1 MREKIGKAGEATY
14 SFAGK
19 IYFRLLSIIP
29 FVLTWVTGSAFLDAV
44 KAADVAGMALMGVLT
59 AGFAALV
66 WYLWRPKRHL
76 AELD

>member
-44 KAADVAGMALMGVLT
+44 KAADVAGMALMGVSSRLT
-59 AGFAALV
+59 LT
-66 WYLWRPKRHL
+66 LWGPL
-76 AELD
+76 SVGVYWAV